1 MRPSNATSE
10 TIAHQDRRTS
20 IWNSLYA
27 AVLGV
32 VPHPSDEHPGYAD
45 VILTRA
51 HRTDTSYAPA
61 TVAYLD
67 AIHGVRS
74 C

>member
-1 MRPSNATSE
+1 MQTNE
-10 TIAHQDRRTS
+10 TPQAFDRRTS

-27 AVLGV
+27 AVLGIV
-32 VPHPSDEHPGYAD
+32 DTRTEHPGYED
-45 VILTRA
+45 FVLTRR

-67 AIHGVRS
+67 SIHGVQS
-74 C
+74 